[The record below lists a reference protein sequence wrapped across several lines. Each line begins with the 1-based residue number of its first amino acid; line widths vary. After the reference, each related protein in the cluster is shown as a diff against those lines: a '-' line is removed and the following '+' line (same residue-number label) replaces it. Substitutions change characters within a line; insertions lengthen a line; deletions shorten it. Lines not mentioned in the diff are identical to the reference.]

1 MAIVRGQEGNCAWSG
16 RPVQSA
22 SLPTSPLHPADPSSA
37 LGTALKMGPRSQSSH
52 SMLWAVR
59 KSPRPRHRVLCAV
72 LGVRRECRVQADH
85 DAFQSVYRPGM
96 PGVPALSDSNCTTTT
111 LDRLHGLHSDFVV
124 PREPPCTCPCT
135 CTCTRTCPV
144 VAWRTTKSM
153 SASAPG
159 CIKAHGCCSA
169 VV

>member
-1 MAIVRGQEGNCAWSG
+1 
-16 RPVQSA
+16 
-22 SLPTSPLHPADPSSA
+22 
-37 LGTALKMGPRSQSSH
+37 
-52 SMLWAVR
+52 MLWAIR
-59 KSPRPRHRVLCAV
+59 RRPPPRHRVLCAV

-135 CTCTRTCPV
+135 CTCTRTCTCCRLENHEV
-144 VAWRTTKSM
+144 DV
-153 SASAPG
+153 
-159 CIKAHGCCSA
+159 CIRSRVYQGARMLFSCRVTCNMPLGGARNDGAAAAGYPLARSFYDSEVQYACEDLC
-169 VV
+169 VGTDD